1 MMKHLLFCLLAL
13 IISFSCYALGP
24 ITGPSALCAGSTDT
38 LTDATAGGTWSS
50 SVPGVAAVGS
60 GTGLVTG
67 IAPGA
72 ATITYTLGASSVTY
86 MITVNALP
94 TIFPITGGGVFCL
107 GYGDRLG
114 LSGSATGINYQLYFS
129 GAPSGSM
136 LAGTG
141 SPIDMGWHSAYG
153 DYVVTATNSTTG
165 CYDTMGYVNISIS
178 TPINPVLIPIVS
190 VSSSAGDTVCA
201 GTSVIFDALPVNG
214 GTAPLYQWAVNG
226 VVVGSGGPTYT
237 YVPANGDIV
246 TSVLTS
252 NAMCAIPDTAV
263 NDIVITVVAPTAPV
277 VAISAIPGTNI
288 TPGETV
294 TFTAIVTGGGTGLTY
309 HWSVNGVP
317 AAGATSS
324 TFITSGL
331 YNGDSVTC
339 VVISTGLC
347 GPLSGSNFVTIHI
360 SAGVNNVLRGN
371 AEFQLFPNPSLN
383 KLTLK
388 ADQATYCPVIINNEV
403 GQTLI
408 EDKMEGLEK
417 NIDISVL
424 PPGLYLITLK
434 GDGVNK
440 VMRFVKM

>member
-1 MMKHLLFCLLAL
+1 MKHLLFSLLAL
-13 IISFSCYALGP
+13 IISLSCYALGP
-24 ITGPSALCAGSTDT
+24 ITGPSAFCAGSTDT
-38 LTDATAGGTWSS
+38 LTDATTGGAWSS
-50 SVPGVAAVGS
+50 SAPGVAAVGS

-67 IAPGA
+67 IAPGTS
-72 ATITYTLGASSVTY
+72 TITYTLGASSVTY

-114 LSGSATGINYQLYFS
+114 LSGSATGISYQLYFS
-129 GAPSGSM
+129 GAPSGSV

-153 DYVVTATNSTTG
+153 DYLVKATNSVTG
-165 CYDTMGYVNISIS
+165 CWDTMGYVNISIS
-178 TPINPVLIPIVS
+178 TAINPVLIPVVS

-237 YVPANGDIV
+237 YVPANGDV
-246 TSVLTS
+246 VAAVLTS

-263 NDIVITVVAPTAPV
+263 NDIVMIVVAPTTPSV
-277 VAISAIPGTNI
+277 VITAIPGTNI

-317 AAGATSS
+317 VAGATLS
-324 TFITSGL
+324 TYITSGL
-331 YNGDSVTC
+331 YNEDSVACT
-339 VVISTGLC
+339 VTSTGLC
-347 GPLSGSNFVTIHI
+347 GPLMGSNFVTIHI
-360 SAGVNNVLRGN
+360 SAGVNNVHSGN
-371 AEFQLFPNPSLN
+371 TELQLFPNPSLN

-388 ADQATYCPVIINNEV
+388 ADQATYCPVIISNEV

-408 EDKMEGLEK
+408 EDKMEGLQK
-417 NIDISVL
+417 NMDITSL

-434 GDGVNK
+434 GDGGNK
-440 VMRFVKM
+440 VMKFVKM